1 MIVNNKIIVKV
12 LSDTA
17 LAHFI
22 KNVETI
28 TEKIQQFDDNQ
39 WILAEFE
46 QPMFSEKKFIFD
58 DFILEDNP
66 ESSDKEKD
74 IENHIRLFESLNA
87 LPRYILCDERF
98 WLWLELDKFYYVTK
112 RMMKINS
119 VSTIKDHWMFG
130 RGVRRGLFFGVL
142 SRCYFRVDLTI
153 DENLP
158 DKYELTKWI
167 IERPERFRNLSWR
180 AFSSEKHLVRGI
192 IKGEKKAVEYCKKEK
207 NDAYA
212 KIGKFVSAELGSVGF
227 LDAYSEE
234 DIENIIFN
242 KMVELING
250 EKA

>member
-1 MIVNNKIIVKV
+1 MTVNNKITVKV

-28 TEKIQQFDDNQ
+28 TKKIQQFDDNQ

-98 WLWLELDKFYYVTK
+98 WLWLELGKFYYVTK

-130 RGVRRGLFFGVL
+130 QGVRRGLFFGVL
-142 SRCYFRVDLTI
+142 S
-153 DENLP
+153 
-158 DKYELTKWI
+158 
-167 IERPERFRNLSWR
+167 
-180 AFSSEKHLVRGI
+180 
-192 IKGEKKAVEYCKKEK
+192 
-207 NDAYA
+207 
-212 KIGKFVSAELGSVGF
+212 
-227 LDAYSEE
+227 
-234 DIENIIFN
+234 
-242 KMVELING
+242 
-250 EKA
+250 